1 MGGGGDPNIGVLWG
15 LNKAHTGNGGV
26 KCWGRSQRDP
36 KIRLLWG
43 QNEAQK
49 VNGVGGGRGT
59 PMLGLWG
66 ALNWSYRGN
75 GREYGGGGTEG
86 PQYWGTGGPS
96 PTHGVNGRVN
106 GRERDPDPG
115 PEGRLEAE
123 KAPNPKP
130 SERGED
136 PKTWQTNL
144 GGPKRGGSKGGA
156 PKPPPKPSRRL
167 PAARRHFLS
176 QRFAAS
182 SPRPGRGTLR
192 IPGTNVHI
200 VSILLPEGLL
210 GIHKLN

>member
-1 MGGGGDPNIGVLWG
+1 MGAQRGGHRGGGKRGG
-15 LNKAHTGNGGV
+15 HTGGA
-26 KCWGRSQRDP
+26 R
-36 KIRLLWG
+36 
-43 QNEAQK
+43 
-49 VNGVGGGRGT
+49 GGGTEGGGTRG
-59 PMLGLWG
+59 G
-66 ALNWSYRGN
+66 AR
-75 GREYGGGGTEG
+75 GGGTEG
-86 PQYWGTGGPS
+86 PRYWGTGGPS

-136 PKTWQTNL
+136 PITWQTNL